1 MIVQKEQ
8 SFECDLFLEDLLNE
22 GNIFLVGLVLGHGY
36 VQQEVDVFG
45 VVFAGFRV
53 DRFQILYYFGNG
65 GLHYG
70 YVGLSNQAV
79 VGFVQHD
86 QKFSLPHF
94 QRPSYFLYNF
104 YVLSDNFGVLE
115 AFVAEV
121 VEKLKTLCE
130 GMSLFSRQLTH
141 IF

>member
-65 GLHYG
+65 GLHYR
-70 YVGLSNQAV
+70 YVGLPHQAV
-79 VGFVQHD
+79 IGFVQHD
-86 QKFSLPHF
+86 QKFGLAHF
-94 QRPSYFLYNF
+94 Q
-104 YVLSDNFGVLE
+104 
-115 AFVAEV
+115 
-121 VEKLKTLCE
+121 
-130 GMSLFSRQLTH
+130 
-141 IF
+141 